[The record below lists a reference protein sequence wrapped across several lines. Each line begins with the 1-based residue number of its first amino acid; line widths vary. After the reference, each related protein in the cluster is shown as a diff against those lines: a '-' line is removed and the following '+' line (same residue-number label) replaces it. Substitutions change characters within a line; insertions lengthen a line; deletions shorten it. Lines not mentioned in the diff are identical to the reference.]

1 MASHAP
7 HGPFIIYVK
16 FDVREDGGLRASCE
30 RIPPFLLSHSNHDQV
45 RADVVPALQ
54 TILSEMYG
62 MAMTVVPAAELG
74 DEDQYGLP
82 AYLGGRQSYVGQTA
96 EH

>member
-30 RIPPFLLSHSNHDQV
+30 KIPAFLLSHTNHDQV
-45 RADVVPALQ
+45 RADVVPALE

-62 MAMTVVPAAELG
+62 MPMTVALAAELG

-82 AYLGGRQSYVGQTA
+82 AHLCGRQSYVGQTA
-96 EH
+96 GH